1 MRHFLT
7 VEQFTNE
14 EFMMLVKRA
23 SDFKHG
29 RDTFRSDRTV
39 VNMFFENSTRTKMSF
54 EMAEHKIGMHQMN
67 FDVTT
72 SSVNKGES
80 LYDSVLTMQAIGAD
94 VVVIRH
100 PDANYPDQL
109 VNLDVQ
115 VVNAGSGTGQHPS
128 QSLLDIMTIYEE
140 FGDFRGLKVA
150 IIGDILYSR
159 VAVSNMMM
167 LNQLGA
173 EVIFAGPDQYFD
185 KRDEKYGE
193 WMSVDD
199 AVKTA
204 DVVMMLRVQLER
216 HPNGD
221 KPFEKD
227 EYHRLYG
234 LTRERY
240 LTMKDTAI
248 IMHPA
253 PVNRDVEI
261 ADELV
266 ESEKSRIV
274 QQMSNGVYAR
284 IAILEWVL
292 KGRYD
297 ELSSQKW

>member
-29 RDTFRSDRTV
+29 RDTFKSDRTV

-199 AVKTA
+199 AVRTA

-297 ELSSQKW
+297 ELSNQKW

>member
-7 VEQFTNE
+7 VEQFTDQA
-14 EFMMLVKRA
+14 FMMLVKRA
-23 SDFKHG
+23 IDFKNG
-29 RDTFRSDRTV
+29 RDSFKSDRTI

-54 EMAEHKIGMHQMN
+54 EMAEHKLGMHQLN

-94 VVVIRH
+94 VAVIRH
-100 PDANYPDQL
+100 PDKNYADQL
-109 VNLDVQ
+109 VNLNIQ
-115 VVNAGSGTGQHPS
+115 VVNAGSGSGQHPS

-159 VAVSNMMM
+159 VAISNMMM

-173 EVIFAGPDQYFD
+173 EVIFAGPTQYFD
-185 KRDEKYGE
+185 KTYEQYGQA
-193 WMSVDD
+193 MSVDE
-199 AVKTA
+199 AVATA

-216 HPNGD
+216 HPVGD
-221 KPFEKD
+221 KPIEK
-227 EYHRLYG
+227 ETYHQQFG
-234 LTRERY
+234 LTRERFQ
-240 LTMKDTAI
+240 TMKDHAI

-261 ADELV
+261 AAELV
-266 ESEKSRIV
+266 ECEKSRIV
-274 QQMSNGVYAR
+274 TQMSNGVYAR
-284 IAILEWVL
+284 MAIL
-292 KGRYD
+292 
-297 ELSSQKW
+297 